1 MKLWDITAIER
12 RGRLTGQQVMNER
25 NQAVVLMLLSALSFS
40 LMQAVVK
47 LSATSIGTM
56 EQVFCRNLISM
67 AISFVLRRSHLPLL
81 GSRNHQPA
89 LLARSFFGFIGVV
102 MLFSATAGARQAD
115 IAVLNRT
122 SPIWVS
128 LFALLIL
135 RERISKVQIPVILLC
150 LAGAVAAMRPS
161 FDSNTLPLVLALL
174 TAVSSGLAYT
184 MIAFCRGQVA
194 PMTVIFHFSL
204 FSTIAA
210 GLLMIPSFVVPTP
223 RDLMMLVL
231 IGIFGAGGQIGLTYA
246 YQKAPAAEV
255 SIYDYSGIIFSAILG
270 YVLLGESL
278 SLSTVVGAA
287 LITAGGLWS
296 YCANRR
302 QAAGGG

>member
-1 MKLWDITAIER
+1 ME
-12 RGRLTGQQVMNER
+12 QM
-25 NQAVVLMLLSALSFS
+25 
-40 LMQAVVK
+40 AVVK
-47 LSATSIGTM
+47 SVQSNGMAQVSVRRTTACAHDCDKCAGCEQLNTRMENTVLAYNDAQASPGDLVRLQSENATFFKTA
-56 EQVFCRNLISM
+56 
-67 AISFVLRRSHLPLL
+67 AIVY
-81 GSRNHQPA
+81 
-89 LLARSFFGFIGVV
+89 V
-102 MLFSATAGARQAD
+102 
-115 IAVLNRT
+115 
-122 SPIWVS
+122 
-128 LFALLIL
+128 
-135 RERISKVQIPVILLC
+135 
-150 LAGAVAAMRPS
+150 
-161 FDSNTLPLVLALL
+161 LPLVLALL

-296 YCANRR
+296 YCANRK
-302 QAAGGG
+302 QAAANR